1 MSHPALEIQN
11 SHWASQVSEVAFG
24 KRDELRVRDCLGQM
38 FLLAPPKRC
47 ATCSTAFMH
56 SLCSNNLCRSQSTN
70 RMPALL
76 CRGRCPLAGGPKNH
90 KGPIA
95 QQFQHN
101 MAFGQDRLKWHA
113 EAVSDSCLSWFFI
126 SFSLSLSLS
135 HFLNEGRRWFHGC
148 IWLSKKHG
156 CIYGMDLGRCSQAPT
171 LPLAC
176 SFLLMSLH
184 QACLRHAQ
192 LLQAAAWFVKM
203 YEQELPTKA
212 LWRLFSPSLSIY
224 IIYTYITNTYI
235 YICAVVCI
243 YII

>member
-1 MSHPALEIQN
+1 MPSEYFSIAAWGSRIERLWTQLPSVVNLAWLNMTYKYIYIYTNCTIIILKQDYVQQGHGSKAPDTVSKMPLQLTGLMSHPALVIQN

-101 MAFGQDRLKWHA
+101 MAFG
-113 EAVSDSCLSWFFI
+113 
-126 SFSLSLSLS
+126 
-135 HFLNEGRRWFHGC
+135 
-148 IWLSKKHG
+148 
-156 CIYGMDLGRCSQAPT
+156 
-171 LPLAC
+171 
-176 SFLLMSLH
+176 
-184 QACLRHAQ
+184 
-192 LLQAAAWFVKM
+192 
-203 YEQELPTKA
+203 
-212 LWRLFSPSLSIY
+212 
-224 IIYTYITNTYI
+224 
-235 YICAVVCI
+235 
-243 YII
+243 